1 MTNTAYKWT
10 QVKRAQRKG
19 HVLFVCTIKATL
31 FVSCK
36 KSQCFILLIILLKTL
51 TFTYSGTGST
61 VGTPTADTH
70 ILLLLWRS
78 RNISFRNEWEL
89 PATPQFTDH
98 SDSDHSV
105 VLFINQ
111 FKLTWMQRLAF
122 CAAKAKKKSLSQAD
136 LRVQWSLEYVKCNV
150 AVYALANSIQFYL

>member
-10 QVKRAQRKG
+10 QVKRAQRKRSRVVCLHNKG
-19 HVLFVCTIKATL
+19 HSVCQL
-31 FVSCK
+31 Q

-89 PATPQFTDH
+89 PDTPQFTDH